1 LFFIDF
7 MPRELRPPREQLAPD
22 PPVTITFSAD
32 QVDEANR
39 HAAAMRHGTHQ
50 LLASQLTVLQ
60 ASHQEIIAMERALAD
75 AEHLQGDVAQN
86 LAQDRDRLLRIDAKI
101 AAMDSLI
108 ARGRVEIISIIR
120 KMCRDRCF
128 LFLIVL
134 TLVAVSMIGALF
146 IRDAIKDAKQGGQ
159 TTVVVQDAPA
169 TTTASP
175 R

>member
-1 LFFIDF
+1 
-7 MPRELRPPREQLAPD
+7 
-22 PPVTITFSAD
+22 
-32 QVDEANR
+32 
-39 HAAAMRHGTHQ
+39 
-50 LLASQLTVLQ
+50 
-60 ASHQEIIAMERALAD
+60 MERALAD